1 MACEL
6 FRAPAGSLVVQIFFY
21 RNTKS
26 HISAIGASNLGNTD
40 CLLSHHSWIVKAPLD
55 DDLSLFVA
63 IRKTLQRRSAQLF
76 IKGASMIQANIVLG

>member
-1 MACEL
+1 MAREL
-6 FRAPAGSLVVQIFFY
+6 FRALAGFLVLQVFFY

-26 HISAIGASNLGNTD
+26 HISAIGASILGNTD
-40 CLLSHHSWIVKAPLD
+40 CLLSNYSWIVKAPLD

-76 IKGASMIQANIVLG
+76 IKGATLIQANIVLG